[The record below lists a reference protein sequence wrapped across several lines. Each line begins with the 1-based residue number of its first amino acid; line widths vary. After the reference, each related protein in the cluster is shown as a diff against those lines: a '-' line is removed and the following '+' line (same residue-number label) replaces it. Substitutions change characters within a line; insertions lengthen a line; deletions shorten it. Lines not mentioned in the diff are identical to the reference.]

1 MGVKMEANGEPAMAS
16 ACRGKRKRS
25 LVISPNLE
33 KLLEHEER
41 SRQSYAMTLSGYNST
56 EVPMGPETTTLLA
69 GLPPPPRR
77 NRHCSTALSR
87 RSSAKRADISSSV
100 VGQDSVSVLS
110 APSPP
115 SRSSNP
121 YINPAP
127 TAEELFLSSS
137 HDSAH
142 PVPGPSQQSIHI
154 NDQQQNASLC
164 PTKRCF
170 RVQSLAKGGKFAGN
184 TIW

>member
-1 MGVKMEANGEPAMAS
+1 MGVKTETIGEPAMAG
-16 ACRGKRKRS
+16 ACRGTRKRS

-41 SRQSYAMTLSGYNST
+41 SRRSYATTLSGYEAPT
-56 EVPMGPETTTLLA
+56 GPETLLA

-77 NRHCSTALSR
+77 NRPSSTALSR
-87 RSSAKRADISSSV
+87 HASAIGSSV

-110 APSPP
+110 APNPP

-127 TAEELFLSSS
+127 TAEELFLLSS

-154 NDQQQNASLC
+154 NDRQENTS
-164 PTKRCF
+164 TKRCF
-170 RVQSLAKGGKFAGN
+170 RAQTLAKGGKFAGN
-184 TIW
+184 TIWSVAFQYFSDF